1 MGSNVDFKEI
11 ADFQARA
18 KAELSG
24 AGRDRFMESCTKN
37 LAQEV
42 MKRTVERTVI
52 GKYYKFKTVTAKRNS
67 KHHKKGDKYVKRI
80 KYKDG
85 GTLRKGWKIENPRG
99 RGAEFTLDV
108 ANHVEYAPYVE
119 YGHRTKG
126 GKGWVRGRYMLTK
139 SLLNVAGVTE
149 KYLTTELEKVL
160 RRIEKDGK

>member
-24 AGRDRFMESCTKN
+24 AGRDRFMEACTRK
-37 LAQEV
+37 LAAEV
-42 MKRTVERTVI
+42 MNRTVRLTPVRR
-52 GKYYKFKTVTAKRNS
+52 GV
-67 KHHKKGDKYVKRI
+67 
-80 KYKDG
+80 
-85 GTLRKGWKIENPRG
+85 LRRGWKIENPRG
-99 RGAEFTLDV
+99 RGSEHTLDV

-126 GKGWVRGRYMLTK
+126 GTGWARGRYMLTK
-139 SLLNVAGVTE
+139 SLLDVARVTE

-160 RRIEKDGK
+160 RRIEKNGK

>member
-24 AGRDRFMESCTKN
+24 AGRDRFIESCTKN

-42 MKRTVERTVI
+42 MNSTVRRTPVR
-52 GKYYKFKTVTAKRNS
+52 R
-67 KHHKKGDKYVKRI
+67 
-80 KYKDG
+80 